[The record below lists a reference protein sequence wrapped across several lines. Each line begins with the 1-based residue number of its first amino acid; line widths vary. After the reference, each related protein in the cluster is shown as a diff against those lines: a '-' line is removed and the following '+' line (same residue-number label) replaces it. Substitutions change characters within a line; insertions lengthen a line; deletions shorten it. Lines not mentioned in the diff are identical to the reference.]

1 MNGPQIPSSSER
13 RGWRTWAPAA
23 LLPALLRAGCGHL
36 GPGPNP
42 AKVTLKFVI
51 YDNDNSFAATVY
63 AQEVQTGLTTAFAYG
78 PHTPSLTV
86 DLKVP
91 GTYVFYARLVE
102 APDDY
107 HYGFTG
113 YQAGAYGHMTRGGTR
128 DAATNL
134 IALDIRPGAKYKVF
148 ISDSWA
154 LLPQPGKPVQVPWHR
169 E

>member
-1 MNGPQIPSSSER
+1 MPPKPSPNPPPAR
-13 RGWRTWAPAA
+13 LRWLALALPPLLLAPACA
-23 LLPALLRAGCGHL
+23 WLRPSA
-36 GPGPNP
+36 
-42 AKVTLKFVI
+42 AQVTVKFVI

-63 AQEVQTGLTTAFAYG
+63 AQEVGTGRTTTFAYG

-86 DLKVP
+86 DLKP
-91 GTYVFYARLVE
+91 AGTYVFYARLVE

-113 YQAGAYGHMTRGGTR
+113 HQAGAYGHMTRGGTR
-128 DAATNL
+128 DPNLNL
-134 IALDIRPGAKYKVF
+134 IALDVKPGGRYKVF

-154 LLPQPGKPVQVPWHR
+154 VLPVPGQPVTVPWRR

>member
-1 MNGPQIPSSSER
+1 MRLRPVLPPLAVLSL
-13 RGWRTWAPAA
+13 PLA
-23 LLPALLRAGCGHL
+23 LLGCGWL
-36 GPGPNP
+36 GPKPP
-42 AKVTLKFVI
+42 QVTVKFVI
-51 YDNDNSFAATVY
+51 YDNDNTFAATIY
-63 AQEVQTGLTTAFAYG
+63 AQEVSTGATTGYAYG
-78 PHTPSLTV
+78 PHTPNITV
-86 DLKVP
+86 NLKSP

-128 DAATNL
+128 DASTNL
-134 IALDIRPGAKYKVF
+134 IAVDAKLGGKYKVF

-154 LLPQPGKPVQVPWHR
+154 SLPVPGKPVTVPWHR

>member
-1 MNGPQIPSSSER
+1 MATPH
-13 RGWRTWAPAA
+13 APAP
-23 LLPALLRAGCGHL
+23 LSPLRWLPAAALALGCGLL
-36 GPGPNP
+36 GPRPGQ
-42 AKVTLKFVI
+42 VTLKFVI

-63 AQEVQTGLTTAFAYG
+63 AQEVTSGQTTTFAYG

-86 DLKVP
+86 ELKRP

-113 YQAGAYGHMTRGGTR
+113 HQAGAYGHMTRGGTR
-128 DAATNL
+128 DASQNL
-134 IALDIRPGAKYKVF
+134 IAVDVKPGGKYKVF

-154 LLPQPGKPVQVPWHR
+154 VLPAPGQPVTVPWRR

>member
-1 MNGPQIPSSSER
+1 M
-13 RGWRTWAPAA
+13 
-23 LLPALLRAGCGHL
+23 
-36 GPGPNP
+36 
-42 AKVTLKFVI
+42 
-51 YDNDNSFAATVY
+51 
-63 AQEVQTGLTTAFAYG
+63 
-78 PHTPSLTV
+78 

-128 DAATNL
+128 GAATNL